1 MSVSECDG
9 GETGSLAFS
18 IPVSESLDSLV
29 GGDSVEGVWCT
40 EAERSHP
47 VDARATAVRKRQVPI
62 GLGAETALQTLFL
75 IRAVEL
81 VIGICLS
88 QITRRSAACERH
100 EDSLNH
106 RAVLYLR

>member
-1 MSVSECDG
+1 MSVWECDL

-18 IPVSESLDSLV
+18 IPVSEALDSLM

-47 VDARATAVRKRQVPI
+47 VDARATAVKKRQVRI
-62 GLGAETALQTLFL
+62 ALGVATALQTRFL
-75 IRAVEL
+75 VRAVEL

-88 QITRRSAACERH
+88 QITTKVTGRRTIRKTPESPKTIPIA
-100 EDSLNH
+100 
-106 RAVLYLR
+106 